1 MKSTTPKQYKKPH
14 WQIKMAD
21 KDSKSFH
28 RQFEAYLKGEDNAI
42 TDAVISDEKGDA
54 TERMN
59 IYRDAY
65 AIRLI
70 DILYGDFPTIYQIL
84 GTQTFVE
91 MARAYLAK
99 YPSTSFTVRHF
110 GQHLGKFLHETTPYA
125 DYPYLWQMADFE
137 WAKGTVFDAPD
148 TDIFTLEQLVEIPA
162 EAWDTATFEFVPAMT
177 RLIYDYNI
185 PQIWQA
191 VSNSNDDDN
200 LPEPVAL
207 DKPMPW
213 VMWRKDLNPNWYSM
227 QDDEDWFFIQ
237 ARRGMAFGDLC
248 EGLSQWIDD
257 EEKIA
262 GRAAEI
268 VRRWIDEAMLV
279 AII

>member
-1 MKSTTPKQYKKPH
+1 
-14 WQIKMAD
+14 MAN
-21 KDSKSFH
+21 FH
-28 RQFEAYLKGEDNAI
+28 EQFEAYLKGENTPI
-42 TDAVISDEKGDA
+42 TDAVISDGKGNA

-65 AIRLI
+65 AIRLM
-70 DILYGDFPTIYQIL
+70 DILYGDFPTIYAIL
-84 GTQTFVE
+84 GTEAFME
-91 MARAYLAK
+91 MARNYLAK

-110 GQHLGKFLHETTPYA
+110 GQHLGKFLSETAPYA

-148 TDIFTLEQLVEIPA
+148 TDIFTLEQLTQIPA
-162 EAWDTATFEFVPAMT
+162 EAWETATFDFVPAMT
-177 RLIYDYNI
+177 RLVYDYNI

-191 VSNSNDDDN
+191 VNHSSDEDN
-200 LPEPVAL
+200 LPEPTAL
-207 DKPMPW
+207 SEPMPW

-227 QDDEDWFFIQ
+227 TADEDWFFIQ
-237 ARRGMAFGDLC
+237 ARQGANFADLC

-257 EEKIA
+257 EAEIA

-279 AII
+279 GIS